1 MNAVCKNDLIRTSPY
16 CLCDCLLLFFHTSGA
31 IHRERRHF
39 LRGALKELFTVL
51 EDEPGLLG
59 PKVKEPE
66 FWSLTVTNNKKQAN
80 SSTSWT
86 VFHCMVLKMHQF

>member
-1 MNAVCKNDLIRTSPY
+1 MNAVCENDLISSESRKNISM
-16 CLCDCLLLFFHTSGA
+16 LCVLTSGA

-39 LRGALKELFTVL
+39 LRGALKELLNVL

-66 FWSLTVTNNKKQAN
+66 FWP
-80 SSTSWT
+80 
-86 VFHCMVLKMHQF
+86 HH

>member
-1 MNAVCKNDLIRTSPY
+1 MSAVCENELISCERQKNISV
-16 CLCDCLLLFFHTSGA
+16 LCVLNSGA

-39 LRGALKELFTVL
+39 LRGALKELLNVL

-66 FWSLTVTNNKKQAN
+66 FLVP
-80 SSTSWT
+80 
-86 VFHCMVLKMHQF
+86 

>member
-1 MNAVCKNDLIRTSPY
+1 MNTVCENDLISFERQKNISV
-16 CLCDCLLLFFHTSGA
+16 LCVLTSGA

-39 LRGALKELFTVL
+39 LRGALKELFNVL

-66 FWSLTVTNNKKQAN
+66 FWCRN
-80 SSTSWT
+80 
-86 VFHCMVLKMHQF
+86 